1 MGAMA
6 QAGWGHG
13 VNAAFPEGKLIKGHE
28 IHCVTTTASGTCGAP
43 LRGKDGHQARDDV
56 FFARHTCEH
65 GLCATCPIG
74 SGLSA
79 LERIRSTNV
88 LPAGFRGR
96 RVLSDLLAHY
106 WQLRGGSSGGKGA
119 CARGGDP
126 IGFESYSLQMHV
138 LCKDTR
144 GVEGHPDVPPARDCV

>member
-6 QAGWGHG
+6 QADVGYG
-13 VNAAFPEGKLIKGHE
+13 VNAASPEGKLIKGHE
-28 IHCVTTTASGTCGAP
+28 IHCMATTASGAFGAP
-43 LRGKDGHQARDDV
+43 PRNKAGHQAQDDV

-96 RVLSDLLAHY
+96 
-106 WQLRGGSSGGKGA
+106 
-119 CARGGDP
+119 
-126 IGFESYSLQMHV
+126 
-138 LCKDTR
+138 
-144 GVEGHPDVPPARDCV
+144 

>member
-6 QAGWGHG
+6 QADVGHG
-13 VNAAFPEGKLIKGHE
+13 VKAVSPEGKLIKGHE
-28 IHCVTTTASGTCGAP
+28 IHCMATTASGTFGAP
-43 LRGKDGHQARDDV
+43 PRNKAGHQAQDDV

-74 SGLSA
+74 SDLSA
-79 LERIRSTNV
+79 LKRIRSTNV

-126 IGFESYSLQMHV
+126 IGFESYSSANACAL
-138 LCKDTR
+138 
-144 GVEGHPDVPPARDCV
+144 

>member
-1 MGAMA
+1 MSARTLSPSSRPGRRASSPELLGLPVGAMA
-6 QAGWGHG
+6 QADVGHG
-13 VNAAFPEGKLIKGHE
+13 VKAVFPEGKLIKGHE
-28 IHCVTTTASGTCGAP
+28 IHCMATTASGTFGAP
-43 LRGKDGHQARDDV
+43 LRNKAGHQAQDDV
-56 FFARHTCEH
+56 VFARHTCEH

-74 SGLSA
+74 SCLSA

-88 LPAGFRGR
+88 PPAGFRGR

-126 IGFESYSLQMHV
+126 IGF
-138 LCKDTR
+138 
-144 GVEGHPDVPPARDCV
+144 